1 MSGVKGTAG
10 AIIVSLIVLVGFIT
24 ISFMAMKPEYAGVK
38 QEVVLFLLGNWS
50 TLAGVAVAYWL
61 GSSAS
66 SKQKDDTIQTISA
79 EKKP

>member
-1 MSGVKGTAG
+1 MHKQANVG
-10 AIIVSLIVLVGFIT
+10 AIVVSLIVLLGFIT

-66 SKQKDDTIQTISA
+66 SKQKDDTIQAIG
-79 EKKP
+79 ERKP

>member
-1 MSGVKGTAG
+1 MHKQANVG
-10 AIIVSLIVLVGFIT
+10 AITVSLIVLAGFIT

-66 SKQKDDTIQTISA
+66 SKQKDDTIQAIG
-79 EKKP
+79 ERKP

>member
-1 MSGVKGTAG
+1 MKDGAKVG
-10 AIIVSLIVLVGFIT
+10 AITVSLIVLMGFIT

-61 GSSAS
+61 GSSSS
-66 SKQKDDTIQTISA
+66 SKQKDDTIA
-79 EKKP
+79 AAVEKKP

>member
-1 MSGVKGTAG
+1 MHKQANVG
-10 AIIVSLIVLVGFIT
+10 AIIVSIIVLLGFIT

-38 QEVVLFLLGNWS
+38 QEVVLFLLGTWS

-66 SKQKDDTIQTISA
+66 SKQKDDTIQAIG
-79 EKKP
+79 EKRP